1 MNWTQW
7 MSMNYLINKWFSG
20 PFSSWDSLFLL
31 FSNYSRKISALS
43 WLKWRYY
50 QLTNNFC
57 LGVNSNGAQNGNTVC
72 NSNFLSLSSTYYS
85 SLWYISE
92 LYSYPC
98 ICSNLD
104 IGNILSSFLSFIP
117 VGVIK
122 CSISFTA
129 CFPFRPAFSRV
140 PPSAQS
146 RSSSFSYVLP
156 QCFTFMFLL
165 PVLLLFKSSLLHAP
179 RDKPPCKCDMAG
191 VPFPQW
197 TNTTADVLQ
206 CPSVFMS
213 SQWSEQGGEPLTSYI
228 SYYEF
233 WEEWVNCTSVPQAI
247 SSPLCLSQLDNIA
260 ITQIGKSEIVSTG
273 ALYTVFPF

>member
-1 MNWTQW
+1 
-7 MSMNYLINKWFSG
+7 MNYLINKWFFG
-20 PFSSWDSLFLL
+20 PFSSWDSLLLL

-85 SLWYISE
+85 SLWCISE

-104 IGNILSSFLSFIP
+104 IGNILSSFLSSIP

-140 PPSAQS
+140 LPSAQS

-156 QCFTFMFLL
+156 QGFTFMFLL

-197 TNTTADVLQ
+197 TNTTADVLPVSFRFHVLTVIGAGRWTLNHLHFLLWVLGRVSKLHV
-206 CPSVFMS
+206 CS
-213 SQWSEQGGEPLTSYI
+213 SGNFFSI
-228 SYYEF
+228 M
-233 WEEWVNCTSVPQAI
+233 
-247 SSPLCLSQLDNIA
+247 
-260 ITQIGKSEIVSTG
+260 
-273 ALYTVFPF
+273 PFSAG